1 MPTIDNIKLGED
13 YKDLKADIKILTN
26 RTDVVDS
33 VYKGYAEE
41 FMKMYPNIKVTY
53 DAVTDYE
60 ESLTLRLTSGDW
72 GDICFI
78 PSTVDKSELGNYFTP
93 LGDYET
99 LNEIYNFVTEK
110 TYDDT
115 VYGIP
120 NGGTA
125 GGVAYNKKVWADAG
139 ITELPKTPD
148 EFLADLKL
156 IREKQMPFLCIQTFP
171 QAGLWEHGMIM
182 WELLLTEIRITKTT
196 NCFMQRIHS
205 QRMKKTAALMPFTIP
220 YMRR

>member
-1 MPTIDNIKLGED
+1 MKNKKLISLGLAAALVFSLTACGEKDQKTGGTANTEVPTIDNIKLGED

-78 PSTVDKSELGNYFTP
+78 PSTADKSELGNYFTP

-99 LNEIYNFVTEK
+99 LNEI
-110 TYDDT
+110 
-115 VYGIP
+115 
-120 NGGTA
+120 
-125 GGVAYNKKVWADAG
+125 
-139 ITELPKTPD
+139 
-148 EFLADLKL
+148 
-156 IREKQMPFLCIQTFP
+156 
-171 QAGLWEHGMIM
+171 
-182 WELLLTEIRITKTT
+182 
-196 NCFMQRIHS
+196 
-205 QRMKKTAALMPFTIP
+205 
-220 YMRR
+220 